1 MDYKLE
7 VVVVPVSD
15 VDRAKRFYG
24 EQCGF
29 NVDLDDTNGGMR
41 IVQLTP
47 PGSACSVTI
56 GTGITT
62 SQPGSY
68 QGLQL
73 VVTDI
78 EAASRR
84 AHRAGRGCW
93 ADPPLRGRRVARGQ
107 GRAVEL
113 VRELRRPRRERLAP
127 AGDAEPVARTRG
139 RASGSTALQG

>member
-15 VDRAKRFYG
+15 VDRAKAFYG
-24 EQCGF
+24 ERCGF

-62 SQPGSY
+62 SAPGSY

-78 EAASRR
+78 EAAC
-84 AHRAGRGCW
+84 AELTARGVDVGPIRHFANGEW
-93 ADPPLRGRRVARGQ
+93 LEGKGGPWNSFASFADPDGNGWI
-107 GRAVEL
+107 
-113 VRELRRPRRERLAP
+113 
-127 AGDAEPVARTRG
+127 
-139 RASGSTALQG
+139 LQETPNR